1 MGDRSGEAST
11 LNNIGVVYRDS
22 NQPEKAI
29 EHLEKSVKITLEIR
43 GGLKKENRKTF
54 LEDNKGRAIALIDLL
69 IDQNQTE
76 AAWKWYNL
84 ATTFDL
90 ADYTR
95 LIKAQ
100 VKNPEAQKLINQ
112 WEQNYQRLQALY
124 SEIED
129 GTTTQLSQQIKQ
141 LQAET
146 NKLAE
151 DITKKYPEV
160 AELFEFEP
168 KDIDKLKANIAP
180 GTVVIQPAILT
191 SIENIPDSIAIFLVT
206 RDKATIVKKIPI
218 DAEEFYS
225 ILTEYSEQLE
235 NPNVENYHINQEK
248 LYDYLIRPI
257 EIEIATYSP
266 KRLAIITIDELRY
279 IPFETLY
286 DNQTDQY
293 LIAKYP
299 IHYLTRISATR
310 QEPQIRTQSLKVLP
324 FWDPQPI
331 KTDFPGAEDKA
342 KTIAEN
348 LSGKSLIREKATLR
362 SFEKESPGATCWL
375 KSYYKAGIT
384 RLPCRYIMLKH
395 PPWKTLIS
403 L

>member
-1 MGDRSGEAST
+1 IRQEVGDRSGEATTLSNIGVVYRSIGKPQNALEYHEKALPIRQEVGDRSGEATT
-11 LNNIGVVYRDS
+11 LNNIGVVYYDIGKPQNALEYYEKALAISQEVGDRSGEATTLSNIGGVYRDS

-29 EHLEKSVKITLEIR
+29 DHWEKSVKITLEIR

-54 LEDNKGRAIALIDLL
+54 LKDNKSTPIALIDLL

-124 SEIED
+124 SQIED

-141 LQAET
+141 LQAEN

-151 DITKKYPEV
+151 NASQKYSEV

-180 GTVVIQPAILT
+180 GTVVIQPALFTGIKDVR
-191 SIENIPDSIAIFLVT
+191 DSIAIFLVT
-206 RDKATIVKKIPI
+206 RDKATLVKKLPI
-218 DAEEFYS
+218 DAKEFDS
-225 ILTEYSEQLE
+225 ILTEYRSQLE
-235 NPNVENYHINQEK
+235 YPNADDYATNQEK

-257 EIEIATYSP
+257 ETEIAAYSP
-266 KRLAIITIDELRY
+266 KRLAII
-279 IPFETLY
+279 
-286 DNQTDQY
+286 
-293 LIAKYP
+293 
-299 IHYLTRISATR
+299 AT
-310 QEPQIRTQSLKVLP
+310 
-324 FWDPQPI
+324 
-331 KTDFPGAEDKA
+331 G
-342 KTIAEN
+342 
-348 LSGKSLIREKATLR
+348 
-362 SFEKESPGATCWL
+362 
-375 KSYYKAGIT
+375 
-384 RLPCRYIMLKH
+384 
-395 PPWKTLIS
+395 
-403 L
+403 